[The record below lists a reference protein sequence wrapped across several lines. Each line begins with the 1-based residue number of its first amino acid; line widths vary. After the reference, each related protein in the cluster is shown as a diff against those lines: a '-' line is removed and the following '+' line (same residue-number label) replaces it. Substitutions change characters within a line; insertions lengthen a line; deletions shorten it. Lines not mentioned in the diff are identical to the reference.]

1 MFKRNLAL
9 LLAVVCC
16 MGVNTAFAQEQIKI
30 GYFDNREVLQNL
42 PALQKESQKLQA
54 EFEPKEKEMNDLATE
69 LRKIQ
74 EDIQKNQGTVY
85 TPEQTQA
92 KTLEYQSKRQQLEL
106 KKGDYDRLRQ
116 ARNNQTLAK
125 IQSQVQE
132 EVAKIAKEEKY
143 DLILHTGVFIASPK
157 IDITQKIL
165 QRMSSK

>member
-1 MFKRNLAL
+1 MLKKSLL
-9 LLAVVCC
+9 LLAVVVG
-16 MGVNTAFAQEQIKI
+16 GVVANPALAQLKI

-54 EFEPKEKEMNDLATE
+54 EFEPKEKEMNDLAAE

-85 TPEQTQA
+85 TPEQVQA
-92 KTLEYQSKRQQLEL
+92 KSLEYQSKRQQLEL

-125 IQSQVQE
+125 IQTQIQE
-132 EVAKIAKEEKY
+132 EVA
-143 DLILHTGVFIASPK
+143 VVN
-157 IDITQKIL
+157 
-165 QRMSSK
+165 

>member
-1 MFKRNLAL
+1 MFKKSL
-9 LLAVVCC
+9 LLLLIVV
-16 MGVNTAFAQEQIKI
+16 GGSLAGAASAQQLKI

-42 PALQKESQKLQA
+42 PSLQKESQKLQA

-69 LRKIQ
+69 LRKLQ

-85 TPEQTQA
+85 TPEQVQA
-92 KTLEYQSKRQQLEL
+92 KSLEYQSKRQQLEL

-132 EVAKIAKEEKY
+132 EVAKIAKEENY

-157 IDITQKIL
+157 VDITQKIL
-165 QRMSSK
+165 QRMASR